1 MTKFAKQQWFLL
13 ALGATLVGGALFYQ
27 PLRPVTEAIPQHPL
41 LAVILW
47 LMSAPLDLRRSLS
60 GKHAVRAAGIAVA
73 VNTLAAGPLAWVMGR
88 PLIEPLAIGLVLAAL
103 SPCTM
108 ASAAVW
114 TRRGGGNDA
123 IALMV
128 TVVTS
133 LLSVVA
139 LPGWAWLLIGKGEN
153 VEVDAVELAVKML
166 LYVVLP
172 IGLAQAMRAWAPCR
186 LWCDRHRYRLSL
198 TAQLGLLLMV
208 LMGAVRCGELLGGG
222 DSTLR
227 LIDWVMLIVITGGV
241 HLVLFALGWHW
252 TKAIGAP
259 RADMLAAAIS
269 GSQKTLAVGLSV
281 AMEFGPLAI
290 LPMIVYHT
298 LQLLIDAVLVEKLGE
313 KRPK

>member
-1 MTKFAKQQWFLL
+1 VTKFAKQQWFLL
-13 ALGATLVGGALFYQ
+13 ALAATLVGGALFYQ
-27 PLRPVTEAIPQHPL
+27 PLRPFTEAIPQHPL
-41 LAVILW
+41 LGVILW

-133 LLSVVA
+133 LLSVVS

-153 VEVDAVELAVKML
+153 VEVDAVELATKML

-172 IGLAQAMRAWAPCR
+172 ISLAQAMRAWAPCR

-227 LIDWVMLIVITGGV
+227 LIDWGMLIV
-241 HLVLFALGWHW
+241 LGWHW

-313 KRPK
+313 KRAK

>member
-1 MTKFAKQQWFLL
+1 MTKFARQQWFLL

-60 GKHAVRAAGIAVA
+60 GRHAVAATGIAVA

-88 PLIEPLAIGLVLAAL
+88 ALIEPLAIGLVLAAL

-133 LLSVVA
+133 LLSVVS
-139 LPGWAWLLIGKGEN
+139 LPGWAWLLIGKGQN
-153 VEVDAVELAVKML
+153 VEVDAVELAGKML
-166 LYVVLP
+166 VYVVLP
-172 IGLAQAMRAWAPCR
+172 IGLAQAMRGWSPCR
-186 LWCDRHRYRLSL
+186 LWCDRHRHQLSL

-208 LMGAVRCGELLGGG
+208 LIGAVRCGELLAGT

-227 LIDWVMLIVITGGV
+227 LVDWGLLIVITAVV
-241 HLVLFALGWHW
+241 HVVLFALAWYG
-252 TKAIGAP
+252 TRAIGAP
-259 RADMLAAAIS
+259 RADMLAAAVS

-298 LQLLIDAVLVEKLGE
+298 LQLLIDAVLVEKLGV
-313 KRPK
+313 KRAK

>member
-1 MTKFAKQQWFLL
+1 VTKFARQQWFLL
-13 ALGATLVGGALFYQ
+13 ALAATLVGGALFYQ
-27 PLRPVTEAIPQHPL
+27 PLRPLTEAIPQHPL
-41 LAVILW
+41 LAAILW

-60 GKHAVRAAGIAVA
+60 GRHAVAAAGVAVA
-73 VNTLAAGPLAWVMGR
+73 VNTLVAGPLAWLMGR

-133 LLSVVA
+133 LLSVVS
-139 LPGWAWLLIGKGEN
+139 LPAWAWLLIGKGQN
-153 VEVDAVELAVKML
+153 VEVDAVELAGKML

-186 LWCDRHRYRLSL
+186 LWCDRHRLRLSY

-208 LMGAVRCGELLGGG
+208 LMGAVRCGELLSGG

-227 LIDWVMLIVITGGV
+227 LIDWGMLIVITAAV
-241 HLVLFALGWHW
+241 HLALFALGWHW
-252 TKAIGAP
+252 SKAIGAP
-259 RADMLAAAIS
+259 RGDMLAAAIS

-313 KRPK
+313 KRAK

>member
-172 IGLAQAMRAWAPCR
+172 IGLAQAMRTWPPCR
-186 LWCDRHRYRLSL
+186 LWCDRHRYQLSL